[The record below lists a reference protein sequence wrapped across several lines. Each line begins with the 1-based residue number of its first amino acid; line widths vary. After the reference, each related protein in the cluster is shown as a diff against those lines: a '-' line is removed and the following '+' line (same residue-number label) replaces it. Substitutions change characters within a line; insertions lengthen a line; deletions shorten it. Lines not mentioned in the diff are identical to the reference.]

1 MRKVTRTI
9 CILLTVLMMLT
20 VIPFASLTASAASFA
35 IWWKTDSCTNP
46 NTDFSVEYNPSFID
60 TNSWYWLYKLNEES
74 GRYELAFDERGF
86 SICGYVGSGL
96 NIYHDVLLNGSGT
109 YKVVVK
115 TSSGTEYE
123 TTPKKFTLSGS
134 LEKPTNL
141 RWDGKIARWDA
152 VEGANGYSL
161 SLFSNKNG
169 SYELWSETWS
179 AEPYYDF
186 SDSMSNECDYKFR
199 VQPRSSDPLKQAPIS
214 EDSPVLTVKYE
225 RKKITA
231 HMGSVSNNEKK
242 HTLYW
247 EPYPQA
253 TGYYIFFAKN
263 KGRDFEFI
271 PNVGGDIG
279 KMIRFDLYDAFVK
292 NGAGEYQ
299 IAIYAYNGKVSNQ
312 ISEGTVVT
320 VTYEPCEH
328 RYTKEIIKRE
338 YLASAAANCTETNKY
353 YYACE
358 SCCEMAPKEDRYT
371 YSTLPGQHVLSEI
384 YSVDDKYHWHECTE
398 CGYKGDIAEHTRDA
412 NNYCAGCN
420 RTLFDVWVGDL
431 YLTNK
436 NTYEERAKYG
446 SFYYD
451 PYTNKL
457 NVTSL
462 VIDSRCGYELDE
474 DDEWRAMIYAKGN
487 LTLNIMGEAHLTEEL
502 DQFAVVVENGD
513 LTVIGEGDFYAK
525 ASGIFWTKNGDIH
538 INSTG
543 TLTLE
548 GTHSVFN
555 SDTGSIYLS
564 NATVEAKA
572 TSSKM
577 FTTAPVMDG
586 YGAFY
591 ARIGDNLD
599 GSNTKEYEPVTDTK
613 YFYVEPAYMVQIRP
627 YKVEGETFLIIV
639 RKGEPYTI
647 PECPYL
653 APSGEKFFF
662 WGITPLGI
670 GKDPGDTLTLDKN
683 IELMPIWTT
692 LASYTVSFEA
702 NGGNGAMENTTAT
715 ENTPYTLPE
724 CTFTAPE
731 GMRFSTWSIGAPDGE
746 RKAVGEAIIL
756 TETIS
761 LYAIWETIPHDHSF
775 GTDFKTDAN
784 EHWNECACGDKA
796 NVAPHAD
803 TDNNGKC
810 DACGYDMPV
819 QAPDTTPGTT
829 SGTTP
834 VTNPDDTSNTPNTP
848 DNTSDNTSDNTPDDP
863 SDKNDGLGVGAIVG
877 IVIGVLAVLGG
888 GGFALYLF
896 VLKKKPTDPTDPT
909 TPVEEAPD
917 ADTDEDAEAIDEGGS
932 SETEAEA
939 PDTEDAPETEDNKD
953 T

>member
-1 MRKVTRTI
+1 MRKMTRTM
-9 CILLTVLMMLT
+9 CILIAVLMISAA
-20 VIPFASLTASAASFA
+20 IPFASLTASAASFA
-35 IWWKTDSCTNP
+35 IWWKTNSCSNP
-46 NTDFSVEYNPSFID
+46 NTDFSIEYNSYLVD
-60 TNSWYWLYKLNEES
+60 ANSWFWLYKLDETTGE
-74 GRYELAFDERGF
+74 YVLTFDEAGV
-86 SICGYVGSGL
+86 SICGYIGSGM
-96 NIYHDVLLNGSGT
+96 NFYEYVLLNGSGT
-109 YKVVVK
+109 YKVKVQV
-115 TSSGTEYE
+115 TSGTKYE
-123 TTPKKFTLSGS
+123 TAPKTFTLNGS
-134 LEKPTNL
+134 LKQPTNL

-152 VEGANGYSL
+152 VDGAIGYYISLLSNANGG
-161 SLFSNKNG
+161 F
-169 SYELWSETWS
+169 ELWSEVYS
-179 AEPYYDF
+179 NDPYYDF
-186 SDSMSNECDYKFR
+186 SDGTVNECDYKFI
-199 VQPRSSDPLKQAPIS
+199 VTPVSSDPLKQTPAS
-214 EDSPVLTVKYE
+214 EYSPVLTVKYE

-231 HMGSVSNNEKK
+231 HMGKVSNNEKR

-247 EPYPQA
+247 EPYSNA
-253 TGYYIFFAKN
+253 SGYYIFFAKN

-271 PNVGGDIG
+271 PNVGGDVG
-279 KMIRFDLYDAFVK
+279 KVIRFDLYDALVK

-299 IAIYAYNGKVSNQ
+299 IAIYAYNGKASNQ
-312 ISEGTVVT
+312 ISESTVVT
-320 VTYEPCEH
+320 VTYESCEH

-338 YLASAAANCTETNKY
+338 YLASAAANCTETTKY

-371 YSTLPGQHVLSEI
+371 YSTIPGQHVLSEI

-398 CGYKGDIAEHTRDA
+398 CGYKGDLAEHTRDA
-412 NNYCAGCN
+412 NNYCAGCD
-420 RTLFDVWVGDL
+420 RTLYDIWVGDL
-431 YLTNK
+431 YLTSK
-436 NTYEERAKYG
+436 NTAEERAKYG

-451 PYTNKL
+451 PYLNKL
-457 NVTSL
+457 NIDAL
-462 VIDSRCGYELDE
+462 LIDSRCGYKLDE

-487 LTLNIMGEAHLTEEL
+487 LTLNITGEAHLTEGF

-513 LTVIGEGDFYAK
+513 LTVIGDGDFYAK

-577 FTTAPVMDG
+577 FTTAPVMDV

-627 YKVEGETFLIIV
+627 YKVEGETFLIVV
-639 RKGEPYTI
+639 RKGEKYTL
-647 PECPYL
+647 PECPYS

-662 WGITPLGI
+662 WGISPLGV

-683 IELMPIWTT
+683 IELMPMWTT

-724 CTFTAPE
+724 CTLTAPE
-731 GMRFSTWSIGAPDGE
+731 GMRFSTWSIGTPDGE

-761 LYAIWETIPHDHSF
+761 LYAIWEKIPHDHSF
-775 GTDFKTDAN
+775 GTDFETDATN
-784 EHWNECACGDKA
+784 HWNECACGDKA

-803 TDNNGKC
+803 TNNDEKC
-810 DACGYDMPV
+810 DACAYAMPKAEENDPS
-819 QAPDTTPGTT
+819 APTP
-829 SGTTP
+829 
-834 VTNPDDTSNTPNTP
+834 DLPNTST
-848 DNTSDNTSDNTPDDP
+848 D
-863 SDKNDGLGVGAIVG
+863 
-877 IVIGVLAVLGG
+877 
-888 GGFALYLF
+888 
-896 VLKKKPTDPTDPT
+896 KPTDATESEKDDST
-909 TPVEEAPD
+909 
-917 ADTDEDAEAIDEGGS
+917 
-932 SETEAEA
+932 ETEAPA
-939 PDTEDAPETEDNKD
+939 DKGCGGCGSSASLSALAIVAVVGSALVIKKKED
-953 T
+953 

>member
-1 MRKVTRTI
+1 MKKRI
-9 CILLTVLMMLT
+9 LSILLVLVMALSLVPISAFTV
-20 VIPFASLTASAASFA
+20 SAASFA
-35 IWWKTDSCTNP
+35 IWWKTNSCSNP
-46 NTDFSVEYNPSFID
+46 NTDFSIEYNSSLVD
-60 TNSWYWLYKLNEES
+60 ANSWYWLYKLNETT
-74 GRYELAFDERGF
+74 GKYELAFDEAGI
-86 SICGYVGSGL
+86 SINGYIGTGM
-96 NIYHDVLLNGSGT
+96 NFYEDVLINGSGT
-109 YKVVVK
+109 YKLKVQV
-115 TSSGTEYE
+115 SSGTKYE
-123 TTPKKFTLSGS
+123 TTPKTFTLNGS
-134 LEKPTNL
+134 LKQPTNL

-152 VEGANGYSL
+152 VDGASGYYI
-161 SLFSNKNG
+161 SLFSNANG
-169 SYELWSETWS
+169 GFKLWSEAYS
-179 AEPYYDF
+179 NYPYYDF
-186 SDSMSNECDYKFR
+186 SDGTVNECDYKFI
-199 VQPRSSDPLKQAPIS
+199 VTPESSDPLKQTPAS
-214 EDSPVLTVKYE
+214 EYSPVLTVKYE
-225 RKKITA
+225 HKKITA
-231 HMGSVSNNEKK
+231 HMGKVSNNEKK

-247 EPYPQA
+247 EPYSNA
-253 TGYYIFFAKN
+253 SGYYIFFAK
-263 KGRDFEFI
+263 KGREFEFI
-271 PNVGGDIG
+271 PNVGGDVG
-279 KMIRFDLYDAFVK
+279 KVIRFDLYDAFLE

-299 IAIYAYNGKVSNQ
+299 IGIYAYNGKASNQ
-312 ISEGTVVT
+312 ISENTVVT

-338 YLASAAANCTETNKY
+338 YLASAAANCTETNKC

-358 SCCEMAPKEDRYT
+358 SCCEMAPKQDLYT
-371 YSTLPGQHVLSEI
+371 YSTIPGQHVLSEI

-412 NNYCAGCN
+412 NNYCAGCD

-431 YLTNK
+431 YLTDK
-436 NTYEERAKYG
+436 TTYEERAKYG

-451 PYTNKL
+451 PYLNKL
-457 NVTSL
+457 NIDAL
-462 VIDSRCGYELDE
+462 LIDSRCGYKLDE
-474 DDEWRAMIYAKGN
+474 DDEWRAMIYAKDN
-487 LTLNIMGEAHLTEEL
+487 LTLNITGEVHLTEGF

-513 LTVIGEGDFYAK
+513 LTVIGDGDFYAK
-525 ASGIFWTKNGDIH
+525 ASSIFRTKNGDIH

-564 NATVEAKA
+564 NATIEAKA

-683 IELMPIWTT
+683 IELMPMWTT

-724 CTFTAPE
+724 CTLTAPE
-731 GMRFSTWSIGAPDGE
+731 GMRFSAWSIGTPAGE

-775 GTDFKTDAN
+775 GTDFETDAEN
-784 EHWNECACGDKA
+784 HWNECACGDKA
-796 NVAPHAD
+796 NVAAHAD
-803 TDNNGKC
+803 ENNDQKC
-810 DACGYDMPV
+810 DACGYEMP
-819 QAPDTTPGTT
+819 ANIADPDTTPDPDNSDTTPKEEDSDTT
-829 SGTTP
+829 SKEEDSDTTSEG
-834 VTNPDDTSNTPNTP
+834 DDS
-848 DNTSDNTSDNTPDDP
+848 DSTSDES
-863 SDKNDGLGVGAIVG
+863 SESKKGLSTGAIIG
-877 IVIGVLAVLGG
+877 IVIGSVAVAGA
-888 GGFALYLF
+888 GGFALVWF
-896 VLKKKPTDPTDPT
+896 AIKKKSF
-909 TPVEEAPD
+909 
-917 ADTDEDAEAIDEGGS
+917 ADLIAVF
-932 SETEAEA
+932 
-939 PDTEDAPETEDNKD
+939 KRK
-953 T
+953 

>member
-1 MRKVTRTI
+1 MRKMTRTI
-9 CILLTVLMMLT
+9 CILIAVLMISAA
-20 VIPFASLTASAASFA
+20 IPFASLSASAASFA
-35 IWWKTDSCTNP
+35 IWWKTNSCSDP
-46 NTDFSVEYNPSFID
+46 NTDFSIECNSSLVD
-60 TNSWYWLYKLNEES
+60 ANSWFWLYKLDETTGEYVS
-74 GRYELAFDERGF
+74 TFDEAGV
-86 SICGYVGSGL
+86 SICGYIGSGM
-96 NIYHDVLLNGSGT
+96 NFYEYVLLNGSGT
-109 YKVVVK
+109 YKVKVQV
-115 TSSGTEYE
+115 SSGTKYE
-123 TTPKKFTLSGS
+123 TTPKTFTLNGS
-134 LEKPTNL
+134 LKQPTNL

-152 VEGANGYSL
+152 VDGAIGYYISLLSNANGG
-161 SLFSNKNG
+161 FK
-169 SYELWSETWS
+169 LWSEAYS
-179 AEPYYDF
+179 NDPYYDF
-186 SDSMSNECDYKFR
+186 SDGTVNECDYKFI
-199 VQPRSSDPLKQAPIS
+199 VTPVSSDPLKQTPAS
-214 EDSPVLTVKYE
+214 EYSPVLTVKYE

-231 HMGSVSNNEKK
+231 HMGKVSNNEKK

-247 EPYPQA
+247 EPYSNA
-253 TGYYIFFAKN
+253 SGYYIFFAK
-263 KGRDFEFI
+263 KGREFEFI
-271 PNVGGDIG
+271 PNVGGDVG
-279 KMIRFDLYDAFVK
+279 KVIRFDLYDAFLE

-299 IAIYAYNGKVSNQ
+299 IGIYAYNGKASNQ
-312 ISEGTVVT
+312 ISENTVVT

-328 RYTKEIIKRE
+328 RYTKEIIKKE

-436 NTYEERAKYG
+436 NTAEERAKYG

-538 INSTG
+538 INSNG

-564 NATVEAKA
+564 NATIEAKA

-683 IELMPIWTT
+683 IELMPMWTT

-715 ENTPYTLPE
+715 ENTPYTLPK
-724 CTFTAPE
+724 CTLTAPE
-731 GMRFSTWSIGAPDGE
+731 GMRFVSWAIGSPDGE
-746 RKAVGEAIIL
+746 RKAVGESVLL
-756 TETIS
+756 TETTS
-761 LYAIWETIPHDHSF
+761 LYAIWETIPHEHSF
-775 GTDFKTDAN
+775 GTDFETDAN
-784 EHWNECACGDKA
+784 EHWNECECGDKA
-796 NVAPHAD
+796 NKASHID
-803 TDNNGKC
+803 DNGDNKC
-810 DACGYDMPV
+810 DTCDYAMPKAEENDPS
-819 QAPDTTPGTT
+819 APTPDV
-829 SGTTP
+829 P
-834 VTNPDDTSNTPNTP
+834 NTNTDKPSDTSTDKPTHA
-848 DNTSDNTSDNTPDDP
+848 TESEKDDGTETEAP
-863 SDKNDGLGVGAIVG
+863 ADKGCGGCGSSAALSALAIVG
-877 IVIGVLAVLGG
+877 IVGS
-888 GGFALYLF
+888 AL
-896 VLKKKPTDPTDPT
+896 VIKKK
-909 TPVEEAPD
+909 
-917 ADTDEDAEAIDEGGS
+917 ED
-932 SETEAEA
+932 
-939 PDTEDAPETEDNKD
+939 
-953 T
+953 

>member
-1 MRKVTRTI
+1 MKKRI
-9 CILLTVLMMLT
+9 LSILLVLVMAL
-20 VIPFASLTASAASFA
+20 SLVPISAFTASAASFA
-35 IWWKTDSCTNP
+35 IWWKTNSCSNP
-46 NTDFSVEYNPSFID
+46 NTDFSIEYNSYLVD
-60 TNSWYWLYKLNEES
+60 ANSWFWLYKLDETTGE
-74 GRYELAFDERGF
+74 YVLTFDEAGV
-86 SICGYVGSGL
+86 SICGYIGSGM
-96 NIYHDVLLNGSGT
+96 NFYEYVLLNGSGT
-109 YKVVVK
+109 YKVKVQV
-115 TSSGTEYE
+115 TSGTKYE
-123 TTPKKFTLSGS
+123 TAPKTFTLNGS
-134 LEKPTNL
+134 LKQPTNL

-152 VEGANGYSL
+152 VDGAIGYYISLLSNANGG
-161 SLFSNKNG
+161 F
-169 SYELWSETWS
+169 ELWSEVYS
-179 AEPYYDF
+179 NDPYYDF
-186 SDSMSNECDYKFR
+186 SDGTVNECDYKFI
-199 VQPRSSDPLKQAPIS
+199 VTPVSSDPLKQTPAS
-214 EDSPVLTVKYE
+214 EYSPVLTVKYE

-231 HMGSVSNNEKK
+231 HMGKVSNNEKK

-247 EPYPQA
+247 EPYSNA
-253 TGYYIFFAKN
+253 SGYYIFFAKN

-271 PNVGGDIG
+271 PNVGGDVG
-279 KMIRFDLYDAFVK
+279 KVIRFDLYDALVK

-299 IAIYAYNGKVSNQ
+299 IAIYAYNGKASNQ
-312 ISEGTVVT
+312 ISESTVVT
-320 VTYEPCEH
+320 VTYESCEH

-338 YLASAAANCTETNKY
+338 YLASAAANCTETTKY

-371 YSTLPGQHVLSEI
+371 YSTIPGQHVLSEI

-412 NNYCAGCN
+412 NNYCAGCD

-487 LTLNIMGEAHLTEEL
+487 LTLNITGEAHLTEGF

-513 LTVIGEGDFYAK
+513 LTVIGDGDFYAK
-525 ASGIFWTKNGDIH
+525 ASSIFWTKNGDIH
-538 INSTG
+538 INSSG

-627 YKVEGETFLIIV
+627 YKVEGETFLIVV
-639 RKGEPYTI
+639 RKGEKYTL
-647 PECPYL
+647 PECPYS

-662 WGITPLGI
+662 WGISPLGV

-683 IELMPIWTT
+683 IELMPMWTT

-724 CTFTAPE
+724 CTLTAPE
-731 GMRFSTWSIGAPDGE
+731 GMRFSTWSIGTPDGE

-775 GTDFKTDAN
+775 GTDFETDATN
-784 EHWNECACGDKA
+784 HWNECACGDKA

-803 TDNNGKC
+803 ENNDEKC
-810 DACGYDMPV
+810 DTCGYDMPV
-819 QAPDTTPGTT
+819 STEVPDTTPETDNPD
-829 SGTTP
+829 TTP
-834 VTNPDDTSNTPNTP
+834 EGGNSSATPETENSDTTAKEDDTDATSEEDDNDDTSDESGET
-848 DNTSDNTSDNTPDDP
+848 
-863 SDKNDGLGVGAIVG
+863 KKGLSAGAIVG
-877 IVIGVLAVLGG
+877 IVAGSVAVGGV
-888 GGFALYLF
+888 GGFALF
-896 VLKKKPTDPTDPT
+896 WFAIKKKSF
-909 TPVEEAPD
+909 
-917 ADTDEDAEAIDEGGS
+917 ADLIAIF
-932 SETEAEA
+932 
-939 PDTEDAPETEDNKD
+939 KKK
-953 T
+953 